1 MEMNP
6 IIDILNF
13 YKAFGFERLP
23 FRVDIMCEG
32 IKDSLLDKLKK
43 KIGDCK
49 RCDLAKERKNI
60 VFGEGNPDARLMFI
74 GEAPGKEED
83 IQGSPFV
90 GDAGALLTR
99 LIRKMGMRREDVYIA
114 NVVKCRP
121 PKNREPKE
129 DEVMMCIGFLKEQI
143 EIIRPSVIITLGK
156 VASQNLLKKEEGIM
170 RLRGNIYYYQ
180 IEESI
185 KIPVIPTFHPAY
197 LLRNPS
203 DKRLTWED
211 ACKALK
217 LLSEK
222 GAML

>member
-1 MEMNP
+1 MEMNS
-6 IIDILNF
+6 IIKILNL
-13 YKAFGFERLP
+13 YMALGFERLP
-23 FRVDIMCEG
+23 FRADIIKG
-32 IKDSLLDKLKK
+32 STKDSLLDKLRNE
-43 KIGDCK
+43 IGDCH
-49 RCDLAKERKNI
+49 RCNLAKERKNI

-74 GEAPGKEED
+74 GEAPGGEED
-83 IQGSPFV
+83 IQGRPFV

-99 LIRKMGMRREDVYIA
+99 LITRMGMRREDVYIA

-121 PKNREPKE
+121 PRNREPKE
-129 DEVMMCIGFLKEQI
+129 DEVMMCIGFLKKQI

-156 VASQNLLKKEEGIM
+156 VASQNLLQRKEGIT
-170 RLRGNIYYYQ
+170 RLRGNIYYY
-180 IEESI
+180 ETEGSI

-222 GAML
+222 DGVL